1 MKYHKL
7 IVADQLKREEV
18 QVVNDKVMGGSSRAQ
33 VESQREGIRFYGQV
47 SLANNGGFAS
57 FRIPLQPRN
66 IGAFSAFSIKLE
78 GDGKTYQFRVQEH
91 QQQRHAYV
99 TDINTTG
106 QLQEVKI
113 SFDELK
119 PRFRG
124 NRLDLPRFN
133 GQTLSRLGLM
143 ILPGKELEFNLTFK
157 EVSLI

>member
-33 VESQREGIRFYGQV
+33 VESHHEGIRFYGQV

-57 FRIPLQPRN
+57 FRIPLQLRN
-66 IGAFSAFSIKLE
+66 ISAFSAFLIKLE

-99 TDINTTG
+99 ADINTTG
-106 QLQEVKI
+106 QLQEIKI

-124 NRLDLPRFN
+124 NRLDLPCFN

-143 ILPGKELEFNLTFK
+143 ILPGKELEFNLIFK
-157 EVSLI
+157 EVCLI